1 MAPTP
6 TNHTFDDTLG
16 AIFIGFSLSCV
27 AFGVLT
33 SQTFTYFKRYPSDR
47 PAYKLL
53 VSSIWLLELLHQ
65 VFIGHALYYYTITN
79 FLTPSVLAGS
89 IIWTLVLQLILGA
102 VVGTVVKACFAMRV
116 WRFSK
121 HYIPITLLIAVLIFG
136 QLGVSLGYTVR
147 AFELN
152 GLQYAPRLKLLATLS
167 LAGGVLTDV
176 VTAAALCYYL
186 RKLRTGHKHSDSL
199 VNTLTRYAVNTGALT
214 SAVSL
219 CTLILYNVRPSAF
232 YFMGSYFVLSKL
244 YAISFLCTLN
254 TRTIIRGRGTDQE
267 DQSTRGNPLFVMISH
282 RGQSIRQSSQQI
294 DQSKSVVIGVH
305 QEISVV
311 SDVSY

>member
-116 WRFSK
+116 WRCKFRNIFSRSPFEGG
-121 HYIPITLLIAVLIFG
+121 HDSQQALHPDHSSYCSTHIWATRRF
-136 QLGVSLGYTVR
+136 TR
-147 AFELN
+147 FELN

-186 RKLRTGHKHSDSL
+186 RKLRTGHKQYLIDSSHLKQSNLLDSSDSL

-267 DQSTRGNPLFVMISH
+267 DQSTRGNPLFVM
-282 RGQSIRQSSQQI
+282 
-294 DQSKSVVIGVH
+294 
-305 QEISVV
+305 
-311 SDVSY
+311 